1 MTITL
6 PPPVASYFAADRANP
21 VAVAACFTHDA
32 IVKDEGRTHRGTSE
46 IMAWKADTANKYTYT
61 SPPVAIA
68 EEDGKT
74 VVTCHHV
81 GDFPGGEVDL
91 RHIFGIEGD
100 KIAYL
105 HITV

>member
-6 PPPVASYFAADRANP
+6 PPPIASYFAADRADP
-21 VAVAACFTHDA
+21 TAVAACFTRDA
-32 IVKDEGRTHRGTSE
+32 VVKDEGKTHRGTAE

-61 SPPVAIA
+61 STPVAIA
-68 EEDGKT
+68 KEGGNT
-74 VVTCHHV
+74 VVTCHLV

-91 RHIFGIEGD
+91 RHIFAIEGD
-100 KIAYL
+100 KIAFL